1 MLKKNIL
8 FGASMLAILATTPA
22 LGGVITTYD
31 KAGDVP
37 TPLNVTEHGGV
48 VNFLDVKH
56 IVHHCDFMSDPG
68 CMEIYDADDYEYDGD
83 VVTNENNKGVLVFK
97 DNPLYDYYD
106 ETGWRFNGT
115 IGTSDKR
122 LEKIQMLDE
131 ANGATAYEDVY
142 SDVEITGSYYTQ
154 LKKTLHGDVIVFDR
168 GSFHLSSDAYF
179 TGDVIF
185 DGENGGASV
194 SASKV
199 EKVLTNNFI
208 VKGSGNDLHLNSYSD
223 GNLILSGAVGADGHK
238 LSQISVSVYS
248 GDVTFNGN
256 SVWSDT
262 LEIQSNNLDHGLTLT
277 NGADVNANIASLS
290 YLKSALTLDN
300 ATVNGDIGAS
310 DNKLE
315 LIKIT
320 ANGGVVNGKIFA
332 EDINFIGDGTLSLNN
347 NVTANITTTDNN
359 QGALVFDGVTYTGNI
374 GTADKKIKSIEVSG
388 DANSIS
394 GDVYVKDDI
403 LIKDDGILTLTG
415 NVNAYFNTATDNT
428 GTLVLDGA
436 NLYIANGLDKGG
448 NLKDVIISANGAT
461 IDGEEFLNANKISLK
476 DDARLVMKDS
486 QNIDIFT
493 NADNTGTLV
502 LDNSS
507 YKANVGTADKKL
519 KLIEVSGDY
528 LVLGDEDKDVYTNE
542 IRFTDDTLLN
552 VYKTHG
558 EKITTTANGQGNL
571 IIEARGETST
581 YNNIGQEGK
590 ALGGIFFNTE
600 LYLEDAD
607 FYVNDISAIISNEEE
622 LHLINANLH
631 GSIASKSE
639 LPLLGAPT
647 KQISFI
653 TISGNSSVS
662 GSIGEGVAV
671 DGIAVA
677 PNADVTF
684 GGNIYGDLE
693 TCSDSVTRIGSNKQV
708 GGFYAEAGS
717 TLHVTLTPETTVDK
731 GHVYFGD
738 GDDKT
743 EVEAGVNLVLSSKG
757 TLDKGSVYHIVDSAM
772 DGDDAYVNM
781 PTITDTGLVD
791 YEAYLTKSDDYKG
804 ERVAEGEAGSDLFV
818 EITKKSAASVVSDP
832 IAQKTS
838 HVIDEI
844 RSGTPTGDMAT
855 VIDVIEHLPDAGA
868 VEKTLHDLAPEVSGG
883 AVDGAMAAAT
893 QVGDAVSS
901 RIAKTS
907 LVDMMISSGS
917 TSSTSGVSSGDE
929 AEANYGL
936 WGQVML
942 ASAQQDVRH
951 GQDGYEVKNYGFVF
965 GADRLFGDNMA
976 GGIGLAYINTDVSGR
991 GGSSNNSTIVDS
1003 YQLSAYGSYMFD
1015 SPWYVEGQAAVSYN
1029 DYSGSRY
1036 ISGLGRTAKADY
1048 QGWQVGARAEAGYS
1062 MDYKGVKFVPSFGMT
1077 MTHLYINNY
1086 EEAGAGGVSLVV
1098 DAQEYDFASAR
1109 AGLEVSWKSAEDD
1122 NGWVFAPRGKLGFN
1136 RSLYADKA
1144 DVSARFA
1151 GGGTMFDAQGLRPEQ
1166 NSVDIGLGVDLMSS
1180 KGLTVSLDGDV
1191 LLKEGY
1197 QSKTGM
1203 IKARFDF

>member
-1 MLKKNIL
+1 MIYKSFIKGKIVKKNVL
-8 FGASMLAILATTPA
+8 FGASMLAILATAPA
-22 LGGVITTYD
+22 L
-31 KAGDVP
+31 A
-37 TPLNVTEHGGV
+37 
-48 VNFLDVKH
+48 DVKEMN
-56 IVHHCDFMSDPG
+56 IGVGANITGNITP
-68 CMEIYDADDYEYDGD
+68 DDYD
-83 VVTNENNKGVLVFK
+83 VVK
-97 DNPLYDYYD
+97 
-106 ETGWRFNGT
+106 
-115 IGTSDKR
+115 
-122 LEKIQMLDE
+122 
-131 ANGATAYEDVY
+131 
-142 SDVEITGSYYTQ
+142 
-154 LKKTLHGDVIVFDR
+154 
-168 GSFHLSSDAYF
+168 
-179 TGDVIF
+179 F
-185 DGENGGASV
+185 DGGS
-194 SASKV
+194 
-199 EKVLTNNFI
+199 LTGKI
-208 VKGSGNDLHLNSYSD
+208 
-223 GNLILSGAVGADGHK
+223 
-238 LSQISVSVYS
+238 
-248 GDVTFNGN
+248 
-256 SVWSDT
+256 
-262 LEIQSNNLDHGLTLT
+262 
-277 NGADVNANIASLS
+277 
-290 YLKSALTLDN
+290 
-300 ATVNGDIGAS
+300 
-310 DNKLE
+310 
-315 LIKIT
+315 IKIYGLEGAPDKILKEVVVT
-320 ANGGVVNGKIFA
+320 ANGGTSIDKTSGYNIFA
-332 EDINFIGDGTLSLNN
+332 EQVRFSGDGEFRIKGSIGTDF
-347 NVTANITTTDNN
+347 VTDND
-359 QGALVFDGVTYTGNI
+359 GTGTIYMDGVEIESNI
-374 GTADKKIKSIEVSG
+374 GTEAKKLKSIKVGAGLNNLDDNDVFAGEIKFVEDGYLVVYKNYGVDIKTSVDGQGSLLIGDIEGDSITFDKIGEEGKALKSIFSGSNVVFENAEVYVKDISLFE
-388 DANSIS
+388 DKAYIKVANSNIHGSIGQNKSFTISEENVPLKAFNELNFDGNVKIDGDIGQGVAVERISANENSNVAIS
-394 GDVYVKDDI
+394 GDVDFGVVVY
-403 LIKDDGILTLTG
+403 LSE
-415 NVNAYFNTATDNT
+415 
-428 GTLVLDGA
+428 GA
-436 NLYIANGLDKGG
+436 NVTFGG
-448 NLKDVIISANGAT
+448 DVT
-461 IDGEEFLNANKISLK
+461 
-476 DDARLVMKDS
+476 DAS
-486 QNIDIFT
+486 
-493 NADNTGTLV
+493 G
-502 LDNSS
+502 
-507 YKANVGTADKKL
+507 
-519 KLIEVSGDY
+519 SGD
-528 LVLGDEDKDVYTNE
+528 
-542 IRFTDDTLLN
+542 F
-552 VYKTHG
+552 
-558 EKITTTANGQGNL
+558 
-571 IIEARGETST
+571 IIE
-581 YNNIGQEGK
+581 
-590 ALGGIFFNTE
+590 
-600 LYLEDAD
+600 D
-607 FYVNDISAIISNEEE
+607 
-622 LHLINANLH
+622 
-631 GSIASKSE
+631 
-639 LPLLGAPT
+639 
-647 KQISFI
+647 
-653 TISGNSSVS
+653 SV
-662 GSIGEGVAV
+662 
-671 DGIAVA
+671 
-677 PNADVTF
+677 DVTF
-684 GGNIYGDLE
+684 GGDVSVFLMKMYGG
-693 TCSDSVTRIGSNKQV
+693 SHVRIGSNKQR
-708 GGFYAEAGS
+708 GYFNALSGS

-731 GHVYFGD
+731 GHVYFGS
-738 GDDKT
+738 GDKNT
-743 EVEAGVNLVLSSKG
+743 RVSKGVNLVLSSKG
-757 TLDKGSVYHIVDSAM
+757 TLDKGMVYHIVDSAM
-772 DGDDAYVNM
+772 SGDSAYVNM

-855 VIDVIEHLPDAGA
+855 VIDVIEHLPDATS

-883 AVDGAMAAAT
+883 AVDGAMAAAA

-1109 AGLEVSWKSAEDD
+1109 AGLEVSWNSAEDD
-1122 NGWVFAPRGKLGFN
+1122 NGWAFSPRGKLGFN

-1166 NSVDIGLGVDLMSS
+1166 NSVDIGLGVDLMNS